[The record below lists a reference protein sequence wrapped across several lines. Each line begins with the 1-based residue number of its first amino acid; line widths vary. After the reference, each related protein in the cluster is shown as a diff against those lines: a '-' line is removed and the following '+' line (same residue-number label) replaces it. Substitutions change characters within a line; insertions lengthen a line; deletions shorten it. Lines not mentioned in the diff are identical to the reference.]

1 MDVEGQTIDLERD
14 VFVRDLLRE
23 LSGLLEEVVGL
34 DEASGFIALVGQ
46 RIGRR
51 IDSLYSERLG
61 TGEWSLGQLADVLVD
76 LKRRIRGGFSVQ
88 SIDGLRITL
97 ANTTCPF
104 GDRVHGRP
112 SLCMMTS
119 NVFGT
124 IAAEHRNFAQIAIES
139 AIARG
144 DAGCR
149 VVVDLDPESRLP
161 GARQY
166 RKA

>member
-1 MDVEGQTIDLERD
+1 MDPRDATVPLERD
-14 VFVRDLLRE
+14 LFLRDLLRE

-51 IDSLYSERLG
+51 IAELYEPHLG
-61 TGEWSLGQLADVLVD
+61 EGEWPVGRLADVLVD
-76 LKRRIRGGFSVQ
+76 LKRRINGGFRIA
-88 SIDGLRITL
+88 SIDGTCIVLE
-97 ANTTCPF
+97 NDTCPF
-104 GDRVHGRP
+104 GHHVRDRP

-124 IAAEHRNFAQIAIES
+124 IAARHRGYAQVVVEA

-144 DAGCR
+144 DPGCR
-149 VVVDLDPESRLP
+149 IVVNLDPESPRP
-161 GARQY
+161 GGRQY
-166 RKA
+166 RRA